1 MSAAH
6 QALRATFAPRNRG
19 ANVHAVRGSGGD
31 TDAGELQLAKSAT
44 AFRAFL
50 ESLGLDLT
58 DPTLAGTAHRVARA
72 YRGLLGGLAA
82 DAEPRLTSFPN
93 TERHAGIVSV
103 TGIPF
108 YSMCAHHFLPFFGIA
123 HVGYVPGGRL
133 VGLSKLSRVV
143 DFYARRPQLQ
153 EHMTEQ
159 IAALLDDRLK
169 PHGVIVSLE
178 ARHMCMEMRGVSKPN
193 VTTTTTA
200 VRGTLQDERLQSQFY
215 ARLRAGGAT
224 APALEV

>member
-1 MSAAH
+1 MSAH
-6 QALRATFAPRNRG
+6 QPLRATFAPGSRG
-19 ANVHAVRGSGGD
+19 ATVHAVRGPSDELNAGD
-31 TDAGELQLAKSAT
+31 LQLAKSAA

-50 ESLGLDLT
+50 ESLGVDLS

-72 YRGLLGGLAA
+72 YRGLLGGLLAG
-82 DAEPRLTSFPN
+82 AEPRRTSFPN

-123 HVGYVPGGRL
+123 HVGYVPADRL
-133 VGLSKLSRVV
+133 VGLSKLSRLV

-159 IAALLDDRLK
+159 IAALLDERLA
-169 PHGVIVSLE
+169 PRGVIVSLE
-178 ARHMCMEMRGVSKPN
+178 ARHMCMEVRGVSKPN

-200 VRGTLQDERLQSQFY
+200 VRGTLQDKRLQSQFY

-224 APALEV
+224 APTSEV